1 MSNPPMHSQYKI
13 LFILYHPIVIIVL
26 FLKMGDWEIPYNTLY
41 ARVLNILIFF
51 ARIVNSIKL
60 PCSHFNQKSLR
71 LWEVASLDC
80 SVRVWECMGGSNV

>member
-1 MSNPPMHSQYKI
+1 MTNPPSHSQRKI
-13 LFILYHPIVIIVL
+13 LYMNYQYIAIIIL
-26 FLKMGDWEIPYNTLY
+26 FLKMGDWELPYNTLY

-71 LWEVASLDC
+71 LWELTSLSC
-80 SVRVWECMGGSNV
+80 FWRVWECMGGSNV